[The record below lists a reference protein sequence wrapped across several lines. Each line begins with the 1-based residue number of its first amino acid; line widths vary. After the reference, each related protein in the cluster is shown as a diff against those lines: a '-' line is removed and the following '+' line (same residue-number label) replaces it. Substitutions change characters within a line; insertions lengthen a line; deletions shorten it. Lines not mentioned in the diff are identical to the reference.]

1 MAEGDARWMAAE
13 AQGSEVLRVLL
24 VDADHRVRECL
35 RDLITL
41 DDSVVVVGAVGHGA
55 AAIEAVERA
64 HPHVVVIDPRLPELD
79 AGLALVSHVR
89 TSYPGVRVLVMGWS
103 DALEQARAGVGAD
116 GMLDKTAQPDE
127 LVAQILAAARTAA

>member
-1 MAEGDARWMAAE
+1 MAADE
-13 AQGSEVLRVLL
+13 EGSEVLRVLL

-35 RDLITL
+35 RELISL
-41 DDSVVVVGAVGHGA
+41 DEGVEVVGAVGHGA
-55 AAIEAVERA
+55 AAIDAVEQD

-79 AGLALVSHVR
+79 AGLALVTHVR
-89 TSYPGVRVLVMGWS
+89 EAYPDVRVLVMGWS

-116 GMLDKTAQPDE
+116 GMLDKTAQPDD

>member
-1 MAEGDARWMAAE
+1 MAAE
-13 AQGSEVLRVLL
+13 PDEAETLRVLL

-41 DDSVVVVGAVGHGA
+41 DESVVVVGAVGHGA
-55 AAIEAVERA
+55 AAIEALEQE

-79 AGLALVSHVR
+79 AGLALVGHVR
-89 TSYPGVRVLVMGWS
+89 SSYPGVRVLVMGWS

-116 GMLDKTAQPDE
+116 GMLDKTAQPDD
-127 LVAQILAAARTAA
+127 LVAQILAAARSVA

>member
-1 MAEGDARWMAAE
+1 MAAGPD
-13 AQGSEVLRVLL
+13 QPEVLRVLL

-41 DDSVVVVGAVGHGA
+41 DAGVEVVGAVGHGA
-55 AAIEAVERA
+55 AAIECVEHDR
-64 HPHVVVIDPRLPELD
+64 PHVVVIDPRLPELD
-79 AGLALVSHVR
+79 AGLALVTHVR
-89 TSYPGVRVLVMGWS
+89 KAYPGVRVLVMGWS
-103 DALEQARAGVGAD
+103 DALDQARAGVGAD

>member
-1 MAEGDARWMAAE
+1 MAAE
-13 AQGSEVLRVLL
+13 PDGSDVLRVLL

-35 RDLITL
+35 RDLINL
-41 DDSVVVVGAVGHGA
+41 GDGVQVVGAVGHGA
-55 AAIEAVERA
+55 AAIEAVERE

-89 TSYPGVRVLVMGWS
+89 GAYPGVRVLVMGWS
-103 DALEQARAGVGAD
+103 DALEQARAGASAD
-116 GMLDKTAQPDE
+116 GMLDKTAQPDD